1 MKPTAS
7 VWELSPIQG
16 LEKVGSEV
24 TNAFGAQ
31 QLQGAGEG
39 IVIFSNFRVE
49 TVRQKK
55 RVSSRVEQLSSVKA
69 CRDKCG
75 LVPRCPKVPPA
86 TMLD

>member
-1 MKPTAS
+1 MCLLCVREVCCACSLRPVS
-7 VWELSPIQG
+7 ELSHIQG

-39 IVIFSNFRVE
+39 IVIFDDFRVE

-55 RVSSRVEQLSSVKA
+55 RVSSEWSSY
-69 CRDKCG
+69 
-75 LVPRCPKVPPA
+75 PQESMP
-86 TMLD
+86 